1 MKDIINWLIG
11 VEDGAR
17 RFYESAAERFSDNP
31 KFCALLKSLALD
43 EKHHYESVLGA
54 HELLNERD
62 IQSPVSFDDETKDAI
77 TGGLAEAQRRL
88 DSGGY
93 TEETLMETI
102 VDIEYSECNEAFLC
116 VVNALKP
123 YKGIHEAASL
133 HIGQHTAKIEN
144 ALKGRPEYVHLL
156 KKIDSLKRLAGTRIL
171 IVDDEEMIRDVF
183 IAIFSDRFKVEAASS
198 GPEAIARIES
208 GPAFD
213 AIICDLNMPGMDG
226 IEFYQKVLEKA
237 PATAG
242 RVLFLAGMYEKHQ
255 SDFMMKTRLKHI
267 MKPAP
272 IKELRSIVEDIVNC

>member
-1 MKDIINWLIG
+1 MNDIINWLIG

-17 RFYESAAERFSDNP
+17 RFYKSAAERFSDNP
-31 KFCALLKSLALD
+31 RFSALLKSLALD

-54 HELLNERD
+54 YELLKGRD
-62 IQSPVSFDDETKDAI
+62 VPSPVSFDDETKAAI
-77 TGGLAEAQRRL
+77 TNGLSAAQRRL
-88 DSGGY
+88 EAGGY
-93 TEETLMETI
+93 TELTLMETI

-133 HIGQHTAKIEN
+133 HISQHTAKIED
-144 ALKGRPEYVHLL
+144 ALKGRPEYAHLL
-156 KKIDSLKRLAGTRIL
+156 KKIDSIRRLSGTRIL

-183 IAIFSDRFKVEAASS
+183 IAIFSDRFKVEAASN
-198 GPEAIARIES
+198 GPEAIAKIEN

-213 AIICDLNMPGMDG
+213 AVICDLNMPGMDG
-226 IEFYQKVLEKA
+226 IEFYKKVLEKA
-237 PATAG
+237 PETAG

-255 SDFMMKTRLKHI
+255 SEFMMKNRLKHI

-272 IKELRSIVEDIVNC
+272 IKELRSIIEDIVNG